1 MSFAIRSR
9 RVLLREQGRLV
20 VRPALIRVTGAKIT
34 RVEPLEA
41 PDFAPE
47 GPREESVIDLGQH
60 LLTPAFVNAHTH
72 LALAFLRGVT
82 ARGNAQ
88 NLVEDV
94 FFHYESKL
102 SPGDIR
108 AFTRM
113 GAYESLLQGVGAV
126 WDHYYGGTALAE
138 GLTDVGLA
146 GVVAPTL
153 QDLEGPGRDQSEDA
167 LAATLEIAA
176 SERYRERGILA
187 ALGPHATDTVSSSLF
202 ARIAELAEAHTLPVH
217 VHLAQ
222 SIDELRRVH
231 AREGCSPFELLGR
244 SGVLSRAPSLVAAHG
259 LFVPRADL
267 ARFRE
272 QHTLVLCPS
281 SQIEFGFLAPAHV
294 WREEHVRWVV
304 ATDCAASNDSM
315 GLQKELRMARGVA
328 TAALTGSHVYEQ
340 FLASEKLEAAEH
352 TARLR
357 SERRS
362 AFLPHVTA
370 EALLG
375 RVLHEPG
382 ALHPALR
389 MGVLE
394 EGALASFVAWDT
406 DHPAFWPAQ
415 DLVHS
420 LALSDTAGAMQA
432 LFVAGRPVGRMGDVA
447 RSLVDSDDYREAR
460 REANERLA
468 HLFES

>member
-1 MSFAIRSR
+1 MGFAIRSR

-20 VRPALIRVTGAKIT
+20 VRPAVIHVAGAQIA
-34 RVEPLEA
+34 RVEAGEAGEA
-41 PDFAPE
+41 PPGEHD
-47 GPREESVIDLGQH
+47 ESVIELGNH

-113 GAYESLLQGVGAV
+113 GAYESLLAGVGAV
-126 WDHYYGGTALAE
+126 WDHYYGGTALAD
-138 GLTDVGLA
+138 GLADVGLA

-153 QDLEGPGRDQSEDA
+153 QDLEGPGRDGSEA
-167 LAATLEIAA
+167 AIAATLEIAG

-187 ALGPHATDTVSSSLF
+187 ALGPHATDTVSPALF
-202 ARIAELAEAHTLPVH
+202 TRIAELAETHALPVH

-231 AREGCSPFELLGR
+231 AREGCSPFELLAR
-244 SGVLSRAPSLVAAHG
+244 AGVLSRAPALVAAHG

-267 ARFRE
+267 ARFRAN
-272 QHTLVLCPS
+272 HALVLCPS
-281 SQIEFGFLAPAHV
+281 SQLEFGFLAPAHV
-294 WREEHVRWVV
+294 WSEERVRWVV

-328 TAALTGSHVYEQ
+328 SAALTGSHAYEQ
-340 FLASEKLEAAEH
+340 FLASEKLEAAEQ

-370 EALLG
+370 EALLE
-375 RVLHEPG
+375 RVLYGPG
-382 ALHPALR
+382 ELHPALR
-389 MGVLE
+389 MGSLE
-394 EGALASFVAWDT
+394 QGALASFVAWDT
-406 DHPAFWPAQ
+406 DHPSFWPAQ
-415 DLVHS
+415 DVLHG
-420 LALSDTAGAMQA
+420 LALGDTTAAIHA
-432 LFVAGRPVGRMGDVA
+432 LFVAGRPVGRIGDVA

-460 REANERLA
+460 REATERLD
-468 HLFES
+468 HLLDG